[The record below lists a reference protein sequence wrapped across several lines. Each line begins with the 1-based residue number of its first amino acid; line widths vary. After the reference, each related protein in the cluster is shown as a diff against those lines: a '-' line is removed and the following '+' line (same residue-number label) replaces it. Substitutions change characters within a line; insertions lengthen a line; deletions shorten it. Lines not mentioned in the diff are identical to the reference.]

1 VYVCVCNTITSDDL
15 NKNPELIH
23 ECGTKCGKCLDYIA
37 NGVYPG
43 TNVMINSDEGKLK
56 RK

>member
-1 VYVCVCNTITSDDL
+1 MYVCVCNTITSDDL

>member
-1 VYVCVCNTITSDDL
+1 VYVCVCNTITSEDL

-37 NGVYPG
+37 KGVYPG
-43 TNVMINSDEGKLK
+43 TNVMINNEKK
-56 RK
+56 EEK